1 MRTDVKRAKGIVEG
15 GDLECVGL
23 SVGDWKDQVFY
34 HLILS
39 LLLLFGKV
47 KRKIEDCFSVK

>member
-1 MRTDVKRAKGIVEG
+1 MRIDVKRAKGIVEG

-39 LLLLFGKV
+39 SLLPV
-47 KRKIEDCFSVK
+47 KRKIEDCFSLK